1 MVNTVFKG
9 DIAEVSWGMETGLVA
24 VGDNSSNGFSW
35 TNAANTSTITIGN
48 NQVWADSGA
57 LLVPD
62 NALVGCIL
70 RFTKAGTSNVTDDD
84 YATTRR
90 VFYITACD
98 TTNATLTVQPALAS
112 TAGNGH
118 TDDLLVID
126 SIKSPTFDPT
136 MTDAAQKVQTDQFMG
151 LLNSFSLPEPEIDVR
166 RQHVVGLGRDVN
178 VLTSGRETLGGG
190 SMEMNAHTLRWM
202 KYALGGH
209 TAKSEGEFSYLT
221 DATTLQDE
229 NPLNIKDATAL
240 YALQAYGAA
249 TTTTASALSSLSLT
263 GSSGVTGNALLGV
276 EGAGTGTGTQI
287 NVADAFDDV
296 HDVVAT
302 TGGIFKTLSAA
313 GAPLYGSYGAYTPTF
328 LNVTGCAD
336 IDSGAV
342 ARAQATS
349 GPIYILAPVTANVAV
364 GDVRISV
371 GTTSAAKFVAGD
383 YVQVIDKDTHS
394 IPGQDATLP
403 TVFKHEIRRVIAVSG
418 AYLYVEQPFTF
429 PHTATSCGVERV
441 QYLSD
446 EKRGSPSIGTGGQL
460 HFGVEHTIFGHTI
473 LPTFCIEQSFRQT
486 DETPGT
492 EQLLRLYSGCKVNSA
507 TIEADTEGEV
517 KVKMDYEASRHYTDT
532 AGVFTPHRLFEN
544 TANTTTNRKVS
555 GIAVDDEKP
564 FLFQDLS
571 IEAFG
576 RPVLR
581 GTAFSLQVQNGN
593 TARWYIRGY
602 EGESADT
609 DQVQNGGTQFAT
621 DITEAKREY
630 AIRLSAII
638 EDDRLW
644 EEIRTRRHHK
654 NANDIVLRLKK
665 RGSNAT
671 RHDAVIT
678 IEDYTVLKA
687 DHQIPDDKG
696 AVTVDV
702 EIVARH
708 VKITENAPYF
718 VL

>member
-48 NQVWADSGA
+48 NQVWASGGD

-118 TDDLLVID
+118 TNDLLVID

-221 DATTLQDE
+221 GATTLQDE
-229 NPLNIKDATAL
+229 NPLNIKDATGV
-240 YALQAYGAA
+240 YRVQAYGAA
-249 TTTTASALSSLSLT
+249 TQTEASALGSLT
-263 GSSGVTGNALLGV
+263 LTGTSGVTGNALI
-276 EGAGTGTGTQI
+276 GAKTSVDTGTDVTVTQDLATI
-287 NVADAFDDV
+287 HVDV
-296 HDVVAT
+296 PPAGV
-302 TGGIFKTLSAA
+302 FKTLDSS
-313 GAPLYGSYGAYTPTF
+313 GNPLYASY
-328 LNVTGCAD
+328 TGLTSGNTVLGGVVD
-336 IDSGAV
+336 IDTGALTAAQTANSVLYLLAGIEGAV
-342 ARAQATS
+342 S
-349 GPIYILAPVTANVAV
+349 V
-364 GDVRISV
+364 GDVRLDV
-371 GTTSAAKFVAGD
+371 GSAIRALFAAGD
-383 YVQVIDKDTHS
+383 YVQIIDKDTHS

-403 TVFKHEIRRVIAVSG
+403 TVFKHEIRRVIAVDG
-418 AYLYVEQPFTF
+418 DYLYVEQPFTF
-429 PHTATSCGVERV
+429 AHAIASCGIERV

-581 GTAFSLQVQNGN
+581 GTAFSLQVQNSN